1 MLKDMGINIGIR
13 INTDSSA
20 AKGMANRRGLGK
32 VRHIELT
39 DLWIQDQV
47 AKGRLIIVKISGTD
61 NHSDSLTKHST
72 PERIAQTMMSAN
84 QYVVLGRHPLMPNV
98 AKQCVGD
105 QTCVHGAPCVPP

>member
-1 MLKDMGINIGIR
+1 MGIEVGMK

-20 AKGMANRRGLGK
+20 AKGIANRRGLGK

-47 AKGRLIIVKISGTD
+47 SRGKMTLVKISGVD

-72 PERIAQTMMSAN
+72 PERIAQTMSSAN
-84 QYVVLGRHPLMPNV
+84 QHVVLGRHPLMPEV
-98 AKQCVGD
+98 AK
-105 QTCVHGAPCVPP
+105 